1 MSLFDKEIPPEY
13 LRILQQ
19 FRFIDDTFFAAC
31 LDGDIP
37 CMELILRL
45 VLQRSDIGVQSVV
58 TQQSAQN
65 LYGRGVRFDALAR
78 DRAGKI
84 YNCEVQRADEGAIP
98 RRARYNNCLVDHRE
112 LAKGAAFRELP
123 ETYIIFIT
131 EHDTIGAGLPL
142 YHIERV
148 IKEVQRDFGD
158 GAHIIYVNGDCRDDT
173 PLGRLMQD
181 FFETD
186 ARRLH
191 YKELAA
197 RMDFFKSDAKG
208 VAAMCELMEK
218 FGAEREAI
226 GEAIGEARGEANGKA
241 AASRS
246 IAQKL
251 LARSMELADI
261 AKITSLPL
269 DEVKRLASTMP
280 T

>member
-112 LAKGAAFRELP
+112 LAKGAAFKE
-123 ETYIIFIT
+123 
-131 EHDTIGAGLPL
+131 PL
-142 YHIERV
+142 INARFFRSV
-148 IKEVQRDFGD
+148 EVDENIPSPQEKGD
-158 GAHIIYVNGDCRDDT
+158 
-173 PLGRLMQD
+173 
-181 FFETD
+181 
-186 ARRLH
+186 
-191 YKELAA
+191 
-197 RMDFFKSDAKG
+197 
-208 VAAMCELMEK
+208 
-218 FGAEREAI
+218 REAVEEVWK
-226 GEAIGEARGEANGKA
+226 GGGLRRKSSFEAKHLFRHRYARH
-241 AASRS
+241 SRG
-246 IAQKL
+246 
-251 LARSMELADI
+251 
-261 AKITSLPL
+261 
-269 DEVKRLASTMP
+269 
-280 T
+280 